1 MGQRR
6 IPERCGGGAGE
17 EMFGKDDSIM
27 KIINIRNALGIAL
40 GAIIVI
46 SIMVLT
52 DWLWGN
58 IQSFHDMVRMIGIY
72 AFYLSL
78 LLVMLIGIPYLII
91 WIDALTK
98 KRVAEKGEI
107 GKKRFWLLFWGISI
121 PVGLLLIAIMLFF
134 GSKGTSFRQF
144 GISILEAIIMFVA
157 TGFVVMLPILAVI
170 NLPKLK
176 NRFKK

>member
-1 MGQRR
+1 
-6 IPERCGGGAGE
+6 
-17 EMFGKDDSIM
+17 MFGKDKSTM
-27 KIINIRNALGIAL
+27 KIMNIQSVLRIVL
-40 GAIIVI
+40 GAITVI
-46 SIMVLT
+46 SILVLAS
-52 DWLWGN
+52 WLSGD
-58 IQSFHDMVRMIGIY
+58 IQSFHDMVRMIGID

-91 WIDALTK
+91 WIDALSK
-98 KRVAEKGEI
+98 KHVAEKGEI

-121 PVGLLLIAIMLFF
+121 PVALLLIAIMLFF

-144 GISILEAIIMFVA
+144 GISILEAIIMFAA
-157 TGFVVMLPILAVI
+157 TGLVVILPILVVI